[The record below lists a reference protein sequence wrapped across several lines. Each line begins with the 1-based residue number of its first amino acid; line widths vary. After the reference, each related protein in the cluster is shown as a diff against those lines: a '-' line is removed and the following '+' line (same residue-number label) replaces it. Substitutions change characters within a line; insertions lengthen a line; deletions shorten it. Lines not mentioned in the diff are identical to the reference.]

1 MSIGCGSFAVSRV
14 LVWRLGVFVGSRRVR
29 GWVRL
34 PFLTVLMCEIGT
46 RGREASVEGYA
57 VDGLAASGEPAGPA
71 GRGLAEL
78 EAAGNAVAPG
88 LGPLVVR
95 VAVMYEGAA
104 GAVLLDDMSAWR
116 WRRAGR
122 SGWGRCSWR

>member
-1 MSIGCGSFAVSRV
+1 
-14 LVWRLGVFVGSRRVR
+14 
-29 GWVRL
+29 
-34 PFLTVLMCEIGT
+34 
-46 RGREASVEGYA
+46 
-57 VDGLAASGEPAGPA
+57 VDGLAASGEPAGPAA

-104 GAVLLDDMSAWR
+104 GAVLLDDMERLAVEESR
-116 WRRAGR
+116 KIGL
-122 SGWGRCSWR
+122 GRCSWRWTRRRTRRCRCRG